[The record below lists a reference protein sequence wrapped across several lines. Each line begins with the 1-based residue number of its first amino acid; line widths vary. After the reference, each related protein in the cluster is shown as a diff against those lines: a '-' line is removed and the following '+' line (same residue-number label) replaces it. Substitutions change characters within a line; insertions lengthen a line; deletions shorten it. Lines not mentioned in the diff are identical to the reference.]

1 MRKIELIVISFHL
14 RLECLSLVAVQ
25 FVICDKL
32 VIRHKLNYYDI
43 FYDILRRP
51 ATALH

>member
-1 MRKIELIVISFHL
+1 MRKIELIVISLHL
-14 RLECLSLVAVQ
+14 RLEVAVQ